1 MVSPVRLSQ
10 RQISDSNLKGFSQV
24 PVIDMPPHCS
34 MFSMNPSH
42 VPLSDCNLNGTMDK
56 TLVALLIEMKTSIKE
71 LQRQSEINTQL
82 LQTLLDNKYKYDDSM
97 LEEYNL
103 PIDNIKDLDV
113 FDSLIMQDKAIF
125 NKLVIALASKGGQ
138 SIREIV
144 KRAIN
149 ALITNDLQR
158 KFNWTGTVGQAGD
171 KENIST
177 KRAFRKLY
185 CCLALQRGISK
196 NPPTKSITESE
207 FQVEVVLFLRGAAD
221 RNGGRKMRAVNKN

>member
-56 TLVALLIEMKTSIKE
+56 TLVALLIKMKTSIKE

-113 FDSLIMQDKAIF
+113 FDSARQGDF
-125 NKLVIALASKGGQ
+125 Q
-138 SIREIV
+138 
-144 KRAIN
+144 
-149 ALITNDLQR
+149 
-158 KFNWTGTVGQAGD
+158 QAGD
-171 KENIST
+171 CSCQQGWPIN
-177 KRAFRKLY
+177 
-185 CCLALQRGISK
+185 QRNCKKGH
-196 NPPTKSITESE
+196 
-207 FQVEVVLFLRGAAD
+207 
-221 RNGGRKMRAVNKN
+221 